1 MIMTMELIMMINDN
15 DNNNIS
21 FIIISSG
28 VGGFE
33 TPASILRTSDS
44 WTLAVIQYRTLRI
57 DSRKQTR
64 F

>member
-1 MIMTMELIMMINDN
+1 MMINDN